1 MVVEF
6 HKKSVPQDGMGR
18 LHGGIGSALADTNCL
33 AVRVTRWRLWLAR
46 VSSPFAL
53 AAALLASSS
62 HVVAQDTA
70 KGAVDPAEELVFAL
84 EAPAAEEAEP
94 LAADV
99 GVDAKAARLGLPRM
113 APEIAAMGEPEPDPV
128 WLRNVLVDGFF
139 DESDL
144 SNPVNVV
151 AAPGKVGRWTV
162 DVGNV
167 ALHVNDFKVPYDR
180 GNAVD
185 LNGNRS
191 GSLFQAIETVPGFRY
206 HVRFLMSGNWSTFP
220 SKARTLAVYFGS
232 EKKLFTVK
240 RPSRWSKSNMRWE
253 EHELV
258 FTAVRP
264 LTGIRFASE
273 TAGIPDGPVVANVR
287 VLKEALAPG
296 PLESINVPLPEN
308 LADFIKDKEKAI
320 ALGKALYW
328 DMQAGSDGRTAC
340 ASCHYNAGA
349 DIRTKNQLHPGA
361 PGSTFGH
368 QSAASLKLGVASVQS
383 FKGANQELKP
393 SDFPF
398 HRFKDPT
405 RPGSSSTDGDSKNPV
420 VSDSMQVFGSQ
431 GVVTEAFVSI
441 VIGNP
446 IDKCKHVADLVFN
459 IQGSNARQVT
469 GRNAPSTINAV
480 FHDRLF
486 WDGRANRYFNG
497 VNPFGELDKDARV
510 YQLAES
516 GHLQKVKISLDNA
529 ALASQAVGP
538 VLSAVEMSAEGRDF
552 RELGRKLMSLQPLGL
567 QKVHDDDSVLGI
579 YCDSDGRGLDEET
592 AGYAQLI
599 RDAFHRQWWGGKQ
612 ITEGGYT
619 HMEANFSLFWGLA
632 IMMYESTLVSDQTP
646 FDAYAKGDR
655 SALSEGAKKGFRIFM
670 NEGKCITCHHGPE
683 FAGATV
689 SMTRGQLSTDGGIHY
704 MPMAR
709 GLAFYDEGFYNI
721 GVRPTTEDLGIGA
734 AHPLFG
740 PLSYSRQEQAGAD
753 PDPKH
758 VVTSSDRVAVDGA
771 FKTPTLRNVELTG
784 PYMHTGSMKNLTEVV
799 QFYVRGADFEHA
811 NLKDLDTDVSG
822 IPSLHGHHLGIA
834 NLVEFLEHLTDPRV
848 KYQKA
853 PFDHPE
859 LFLVNGHD
867 SVKWDN
873 ALDSLVVLPETGR
886 DGGEALQTFEEALTN
901 GLDLEKIPAV
911 DPSENDD
918 ESDSDGDA
926 ADEGDAAD
934 GKTDADGADE
944 VVPRDSAAADAD
956 GKSVVRKAKEPLQKG
971 SKTSVA
977 KGPKIPLYLTPED
990 LEAEAAAA
998 EEIAA
1003 EEAMTAEEA
1012 AAEEAVVEE
1021 VVLEEA
1027 AYEGAAEEPAAEEPA
1042 TEEPAAEEP
1051 ATEEPATEEP
1061 AAEEPAAEEPAA
1073 EEPAAEEP
1081 AAEEPATEEPAAE
1094 EPATE
1099 EPAAEEPATEE
1110 PAAEEPAAPPEK
1122 CKEPHPTP
1130 LPKPY

>member
-1 MVVEF
+1 MAT
-6 HKKSVPQDGMGR
+6 SGLAAGQDGGKA
-18 LHGGIGSALADTNCL
+18 G
-33 AVRVTRWRLWLAR
+33 
-46 VSSPFAL
+46 
-53 AAALLASSS
+53 
-62 HVVAQDTA
+62 
-70 KGAVDPAEELVFAL
+70 VDPAEELVFAL
-84 EAPAAEEAEP
+84 EAPAVAEAEP
-94 LAADV
+94 NVADV
-99 GVDAKAARLGLPRM
+99 GFDSKAARLGLPRM
-113 APEIAAMGEPEPDPV
+113 SPEVAAMGEPEPDPV

-144 SNPVNVV
+144 TAPVNLV
-151 AAPGKVGRWTV
+151 AAPGKVGRWSV

-191 GSLFQAIETVPGFRY
+191 GSLFQSIETVPGFRY

-232 EKKLFTVK
+232 EKKVFTVK

-253 EHELV
+253 EHDLV

-320 ALGKALYW
+320 ALGKALFW

-368 QSAASLKLGVASVQS
+368 QSAASLKLGIAAAQS

-393 SDFPF
+393 ADFPF

-405 RPGSSSTDGDSKNPV
+405 RPGSSSADGDSRNPV
-420 VSDSMQVFGSQ
+420 ISDSMLVFGSQ
-431 GVVTEAFVSI
+431 GVINQSFISI
-441 VIGNP
+441 VVGNP
-446 IDKCKHVADLVFN
+446 VDKCKKIADLVFN
-459 IQGSNARQVT
+459 IKGSNARQVT

-497 VNPFGELDKDARV
+497 VNPFGDLDKDARV
-510 YQLAES
+510 YRLVNGVLLE
-516 GHLQKVKISLDNA
+516 KVQIRLDNA

-538 VLSAVEMSAEGRDF
+538 VLSAVEMSADGRDF
-552 RELGRKLMSLQPLGL
+552 RELGRKLLSLQPLAL
-567 QKVHDDDSVLGI
+567 QKVHEDDSVLGI
-579 YCDSDGRGLDEET
+579 YRDSDGRGLNEEV
-592 AGYAQLI
+592 ASYAKLI
-599 RDAFHRQWWGGKQ
+599 RESFNREWWAGGK
-612 ITEGGYT
+612 ITDGGYT

-646 FDAYAKGDR
+646 FDAYAKGDK
-655 SALSEGAKKGFRIFM
+655 SALSENAKKGFRIFM

-721 GVRPTTEDLGIGA
+721 GVRPTTEDLGVGA

-740 PLSYSRQEQAGAD
+740 PLSYSRQEQGGAN
-753 PDPKH
+753 PDPKN

-834 NLVEFLEHLTDPRV
+834 NLVEFLEHLTDQRV

-859 LFLVNGHD
+859 LFLVNGHE
-867 SVKWDN
+867 SVEWDN

-886 DGGEALQTFEEALTN
+886 DGGDALKTFEENLTN
-901 GLDLEKIPAV
+901 GLDLEKIPAPEPPKSSDGKPENPDKPGV
-911 DPSENDD
+911 DYENDPD
-918 ESDSDGDA
+918 TDGDGYGN
-926 ADEGDAAD
+926 DPNDPND
-934 GKTDADGADE
+934 GNPK
-944 VVPRDSAAADAD
+944 V
-956 GKSVVRKAKEPLQKG
+956 GKKGSKEPLKKG
-971 SKTSVA
+971 PKNFED

-1003 EEAMTAEEA
+1003 EEAMTEEA
-1012 AAEEAVVEE
+1012 AETEEAVLEE
-1021 VVLEEA
+1021 VAYEEA
-1027 AYEGAAEEPAAEEPA
+1027 AVAEEPVGNEGQGSANSGKPAYGEPAAEEPEAEEPAAEEPA
-1042 TEEPAAEEP
+1042 TEGPY
-1051 ATEEPATEEP
+1051 
-1061 AAEEPAAEEPAA
+1061 
-1073 EEPAAEEP
+1073 AEEP
-1081 AAEEPATEEPAAE
+1081 AAEEPATEGPYAE
-1094 EPATE
+1094 EPEAEEPEAEEPEAE
-1099 EPAAEEPATEE
+1099 EPAAEEPATEGPYAEEPEAEEPEAEE
-1110 PAAEEPAAPPEK
+1110 PAAEEPEAEEPAAEEPHAEEPAAPTEK